1 MNMVFLKRALGLVSA
16 VVLTGALALAA
27 SPVQA
32 ADVDARIQA
41 LERELAQLKHNQE
54 AANEERA
61 LAAEMKMPAFTYA
74 AGKGLTIAAA
84 DNNWSINFGQ
94 RLQVYSSLWLGNDN
108 PEAGYQNGV
117 IRIRRFRPHINVTSQ
132 QGFYDV
138 KWQFSGN
145 TSVAF
150 NGDAYLHFE
159 KTNPWLP
166 TVGYGYNPFFRGN
179 RQQGAGRTEDS
190 LFINALALGGSQDGS
205 VVLSWK
211 KLPAMGIS
219 KINHLEVAMGLDQQ
233 DEYGRTPGHRTNGRS
248 TAFAFGIQPLAGA
261 KGMGGFDVSSVKYSL
276 GYERLK
282 DLNHGPGNIYGP
294 TTQERVN
301 LVSATLSGYGNEI
314 CDAAGKCAY
323 TGKAQG
329 NHTYMVHGLGWSP
342 MKWMSLGFNYATYE
356 ADADSGTADDIEATE
371 IRLASTIWLWGPKS
385 GMMGGSK
392 SEGGIYISP
401 LYTSADIK
409 SEDAKATNHGL
420 AVVYN
425 VPGGWMQI
433 HGVWDKLGCEGAGCD
448 QASINKVA
456 DKAGDDSFD
465 VFTVIVE
472 YRF

>member
-61 LAAEMKMPAFTYA
+61 LAAEMKMPAFKYS

-94 RLQVYSSLWLGNDN
+94 RLQVYTSLWLGNDN
-108 PEAGYQNGV
+108 PEEGYQNGV
-117 IRIRRFRPHINVTSQ
+117 MRIRRFRPHINVTSQ

-166 TVGYGYNPFFRGN
+166 TVGYGYNPSFSAN
-179 RQQGAGRTEDS
+179 KQQAAGRTEDS
-190 LFINALALGGSQDGS
+190 LFINALAMGGSQDGS

-211 KLPAMGIS
+211 KLPSMGIS
-219 KINHLEVAMGLDQQ
+219 KINHLEVAMGLDEQ

-248 TAFAFGIQPLAGA
+248 TAFAFGVQPLAGA

-276 GYERLK
+276 GYERMK
-282 DLNHGPGNIYGP
+282 DLTEGPGNIYGP
-294 TTQERVN
+294 TTQERVT
-301 LVSATLSGYGNEI
+301 LVK
-314 CDAAGKCAY
+314 AGSVL
-323 TGKAQG
+323 G

-342 MKWMSLGFNYATYE
+342 LKWMSLGFNYATYE
-356 ADADSGTADDIEATE
+356 ADAESGPADDIEANE

-409 SEDAKATNHGL
+409 SKNAKATNHGL

-433 HGVWDKLGCEGAGCD
+433 HGVWDKLGCESNSGGCD

-456 DKAGDDSFD
+456 DKAGADSFD